1 MQNKLSLED
10 ITILL
15 TACHQAKHAT
25 ELQPTLPTG
34 ITPGHLKVLDCVHRY
49 EANAQSAK
57 VSDIADE
64 MQVTRPGIT
73 RLVRELEAFHALE
86 KFTDTQDKRIVRL
99 RLTEKGQQLYAYYI
113 LQYHNWLA
121 EQVEGISAADIR
133 TTASTISKL
142 YAIMS
147 ANKPKLQGEPPTIPV
162 QRGIHHAK

>member
-10 ITILL
+10 ISILL

-25 ELQPTLPTG
+25 ELQPTLPNG

-49 EANAQSAK
+49 ETNAQSAK

-73 RLVRELEAFHALE
+73 RLVRELESFHALE
-86 KFTDTQDKRIVRL
+86 KITDAQDKRIVRL
-99 RLTEKGQQLYAYYI
+99 RLTSTGQQLYTYYI

-121 EQVEGISAADIR
+121 EQITSISAEDIR
-133 TTASTISKL
+133 TTAATIAKL
-142 YAIMS
+142 YQTLS
-147 ANKPKLQGEPPTIPV
+147 THTPKLQGDAPV
-162 QRGIHHAK
+162 VSKKGAQNNE